1 MTHEERLAY
10 WVSVV
15 TSRSLAASIVL
26 AIEAGI
32 SEKVA
37 AQTLAK
43 VWDDSWLDGT
53 FKSEPWTARAS
64 EMVAA
69 HRFRTER
76 AEQMVHAG
84 LPQEGGE

>member
-1 MTHEERLAY
+1 MTHEQLLDR
-10 WVSVV
+10 WIGVV

-26 AIEAGI
+26 CIEAGI
-32 SEKVA
+32 PEKVA

-53 FKSEPWTARAS
+53 FKSEPWRSRAS

-69 HRFRTER
+69 HRFREGR
-76 AEQMVHAG
+76 AEQMVRATSVG
-84 LPQEGGE
+84 SEE